1 VSQLFHVY
9 ELELD
14 EPRWGGRG
22 AREIDP
28 DAPIRF
34 KGNDVGWF
42 IADGTVEACTH
53 AAEALGR
60 PGKFVAYA
68 GTYHKIKLGAPDTED
83 VQDLKDKVRAD
94 RERER
99 DEANRCRRD

>member
-1 VSQLFHVY
+1 MPGLFHVY

-22 AREIDP
+22 GREVDV

-34 KGNDVGWF
+34 KGSDVGWF
-42 IADGTVEACTH
+42 IADGPVGACTK

-60 PGKFVAYA
+60 PGKFVAHE
-68 GTYHKIKLGAPDTED
+68 GTYRKIKLGANDPET
-83 VQDLKDKVRAD
+83 VQDLNDKVVED
-94 RERER
+94 RERDR
-99 DEANRCRRD
+99 DAANRCHP